1 MEDYDILDTPD
12 SDISDGPQPRPQSL
26 MLAFFGNHVLE
37 EGDRDLGVYSGSII
51 DVLGRVG
58 VGEQAVRSTLTRMVN
73 RGLLRRQREGRRM
86 YFGLTPQATRVL
98 WDGRTRIWRQ
108 GAVNDDWDGTWTLL
122 GFSLPD
128 SWKRQRHDLRSRLA
142 WSGFGALYSGLW
154 IAPGNVGIA
163 GVVAELGLTDHV
175 KIFHAQA
182 NVATDIELMIR
193 DTWDLESIAARY
205 VTFDKRWTPLLAPG
219 PGPTSDSGA
228 ASGLRSG
235 AASGLRSGAASGLG
249 SGAASGLGS
258 GAASGL
264 RSGAASGLGSGSASG
279 AAETPGS
286 GSGAESVSGPGDDPI
301 GTRLRLVSE
310 WLWTIRTDP
319 RLPARHLPADWPARP
334 AEETF
339 RRIADQTA
347 TPAQRMAGELLD
359 TVPLR

>member
-1 MEDYDILDTPD
+1 MDTPD
-12 SDISDGPQPRPQSL
+12 SDGPDSATSAGPQPRPQSL

-37 EGDRDLGVYSGSII
+37 EGDGDLCVYSGSII

-73 RGLLRRQREGRRM
+73 RGLLRRQREGRKM

-98 WDGRTRIWRQ
+98 RDGRVRIWQQ

-128 SWKRQRHDLRSRLA
+128 SWKRQRHDLRSRLT

-154 IAPGNVGIA
+154 IAPGQVDIA
-163 GVVAELGLTDHV
+163 GEVTELGLAEHL

-193 DTWDLESIAARY
+193 DTWDLERIAARY
-205 VTFDKRWTPLLAPG
+205 VTFDKRWTAL
-219 PGPTSDSGA
+219 
-228 ASGLRSG
+228 
-235 AASGLRSGAASGLG
+235 LG
-249 SGAASGLGS
+249 SGGGS
-258 GAASGL
+258 
-264 RSGAASGLGSGSASG
+264 
-279 AAETPGS
+279 
-286 GSGAESVSGPGDDPI
+286 GDDPI

-319 RLPARHLPADWPARP
+319 RLPARHLPPEWPARP

-339 RRIADQTA
+339 RRLAELTA
-347 TPAQRMAGELLD
+347 APARRAAGDLLD
-359 TVPLR
+359 TVRPRHPVWGGTLESGPTADGGHEVELRLPTRSE